1 MTFPQRAVSV
11 WFGKARA
18 KDAQYLQKW
27 REAPLTYSP
36 RQPID
41 SNWHMDRYETVLGRD
56 DSGNLF
62 RRAAELT
69 LKNRFYPP
77 EVLVNTSDFGLEN
90 RPVQVGD
97 RIIQRIRLLQ
107 IGERPL
113 WEVLTMNEITE
124 VIDEPR
130 RAGFTYTTT
139 ASHSEIGEWSPVVEW
154 RPSGEVVLI
163 IEVISRTKPG
173 MSPFARRQSRRLQ
186 LRAHQLSIQNFV
198 AQLKGEPRPVT
209 RQAAAI
215 HLEYLPVG
223 MLAAALALLFV
234 TAWFY
239 FNGSQGS
246 ERSRE

>member
-41 SNWHMDRYETVLGRD
+41 SNWNVDRYETVLGRD
-56 DSGNLF
+56 DTGNLF

-77 EVLVNTSDFGLEN
+77 EVMVNTSDFGLEN
-90 RPVQVGD
+90 RPVRVGD

-107 IGERPL
+107 IGERPV

-124 VIDEPR
+124 VIDEPKSRVYLYHHSIAQRNR
-130 RAGFTYTTT
+130 R
-139 ASHSEIGEWSPVVEW
+139 
-154 RPSGEVVLI
+154 
-163 IEVISRTKPG
+163 
-173 MSPFARRQSRRLQ
+173 M
-186 LRAHQLSIQNFV
+186 V
-198 AQLKGEPRPVT
+198 ACGGV
-209 RQAAAI
+209 
-215 HLEYLPVG
+215 
-223 MLAAALALLFV
+223 AAL
-234 TAWFY
+234 
-239 FNGSQGS
+239 
-246 ERSRE
+246 